1 MDKANPAGKTP
12 QPSITPELR
21 ARQEQTQT
29 MSLSRTA
36 GFSLRVLAMNAAALT
51 DFLKREADRNP
62 CVELT
67 FPQAGRED
75 LLEELV
81 AARTDYREEL
91 LLQLP
96 GDLKADVLSIARALI
111 GELDE
116 FGYLPFD
123 PMKRCPENRRQQTQA
138 ALRLVQSLEPAG
150 VGARSLRECYWI
162 QANRCGRPGDDVKA
176 LLLNAALFRLYA
188 GGSLAEVCE
197 RLGWARA
204 RLDAVSAV
212 LAAFAMRPVEP
223 EADAS
228 VYVTPD
234 AEIVRGEDGAFK
246 VRLLEHALP
255 HVTLSAA
262 YVESLEGGGG
272 RFVNEGLFY
281 ANRLLNCLERRNATL
296 LNVLQFAAER
306 QGAYLNGGTRAR
318 LPLSDAAKALGLNR
332 STVSRA
338 VAGKYVLCENR
349 VFAANTLF
357 TRAGK
362 EGFSRESA
370 CALIAAL
377 LEENSAGRLPSDRE
391 LSEELLTRYNLRLAR
406 RTVNLYRSKL
416 ARPAE
421 RNRV

>member
-1 MDKANPAGKTP
+1 MDAASRAGDRP
-12 QPSITPELR
+12 QQNIAPQLR

-29 MSLSRTA
+29 VALSRTA
-36 GFSLRVLAMNAAALT
+36 SFSLKMLGMNAAAVT
-51 DFLKREADRNP
+51 EFLKREADRNP

-67 FPQAGRED
+67 FPQAGGED

-81 AARTDYREEL
+81 AAQTDYREEL

-96 GDLKADVLSIARALI
+96 GDLNAGVLQIARALV

-123 PMKRCPENRRQQTQA
+123 PMKRCPESRRRETQA

-162 QANRCGRPGDDVKA
+162 QANRGGRPDGDVKA
-176 LLLNAALFRLYA
+176 LLLNSALFRLYKN
-188 GGSLAEVCE
+188 GSLSEVCQH
-197 RLGWARA
+197 LGWERA

-212 LAAFAMRPVEP
+212 LAGFSMRPVEP

-234 AEIVRGEDGAFK
+234 AEIVRREDGSFTA
-246 VRLLEHALP
+246 RLLEHALP
-255 HVTLSAA
+255 HVSLSAA
-262 YVESLEGGGG
+262 YVDGLEGGG
-272 RFVNEGLFY
+272 RFVNEGMYY
-281 ANRLLNCLERRNATL
+281 ANRLIYCLERRNATL
-296 LNVLQFAAER
+296 LDVLQFAAER
-306 QGAYLNGGTRAR
+306 QGEYLSGGTRAR
-318 LPLSDAAKALGLNR
+318 LPLSDAAKVLGLNR

-362 EGFSRESA
+362 EGVSRESA

-377 LEENSAGRLPSDRE
+377 LEEYAVGRSPSDRE
-391 LSEELLTRYNLRLAR
+391 LSEELLNRYGLRLAR